1 MKKED
6 LDRVIQVRQLLIE
19 CHNRR
24 LNLAADTYGAST
36 AMVKQSEVAPYIVE
50 AISQIDGLLADSSVQ
65 FSGGPE
71 PESE

>member
-36 AMVKQSEVAPYIVE
+36 AMVKQSEVVPYIVG
-50 AISQIDGLLADSSVQ
+50 AISQIDSLLADSGVQ
-65 FSGGPE
+65 FAGGPE

>member
-6 LDRVIQVRQLLIE
+6 LDRVIQIRQLLIE

-24 LNLAADTYGAST
+24 LNLAGDTYGSST
-36 AMVKQSEVAPYIVE
+36 AMVKQAEIAPYIIE
-50 AISQIDGLLADSSVQ
+50 AISQIDGLLADSGVQ
-65 FSGGPE
+65 FSAGPE